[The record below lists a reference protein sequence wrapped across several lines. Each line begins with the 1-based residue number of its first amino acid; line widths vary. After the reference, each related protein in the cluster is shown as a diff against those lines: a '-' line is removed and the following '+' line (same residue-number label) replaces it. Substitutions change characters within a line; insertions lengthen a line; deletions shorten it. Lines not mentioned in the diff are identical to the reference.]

1 MSWIIEQI
9 NNNQYL
15 FFLSETVVRFELMSE
30 QHVERFNWIELNGI
44 AYKGSKKQLNG
55 ANNLTEIGGWLF
67 NRLPLFVVKSKMKWW
82 RHWEAKKK
90 EEEEGGGGGGGGITV
105 PEANVALNQTEN
117 NSIRIFHSFGVDVSF
132 NLPSRRPK
140 IDKNQMLPT
149 TINIP
154 RRFQQQQQQQQLPHK
169 VSIKPARKPT
179 AICNLMN
186 DKWRQNATE

>member
-1 MSWIIEQI
+1 MSWIIQQI

-15 FFLSETVVRFELMSE
+15 FFYRRQSFDLSSCRNSMLKDS
-30 QHVERFNWIELNGI
+30 IELNWMALRIKEARNNWMAPIIWQKLAGDFSIGSHCLSLKAKRNGGGI
-44 AYKGSKKQLNG
+44 EKQ
-55 ANNLTEIGGWLF
+55 
-67 NRLPLFVVKSKMKWW
+67 
-82 RHWEAKKK
+82 KKK

-132 NLPSRRPK
+132 NLPSQRPK

-154 RRFQQQQQQQQLPHK
+154 RRFQQQQQQQLPHK